1 MPAASKTIAPDFGQ
15 MAGNA
20 APKTQA
26 VKAAENAFQSQ
37 EYWKRRSDMLY
48 YRYIDYIIRAIAVDA
63 KTMVDVGT
71 GNCPYLEWFD
81 WIPERV
87 SIDIR
92 TPYQSSTVQ
101 GIKGDILKIPIT
113 RKYDILSCLQV
124 LEHVPDAATFAQ
136 RLLKMSD
143 LVVVSVPYKWP
154 ILPKVTKGHVHDP
167 VDYEKLTEW
176 MGRKANYKQVVQEPF
191 SHTKSQRLIA
201 VYARDHDLKF
211 SHKLAEKMIRR

>member
-1 MPAASKTIAPDFGQ
+1 MEEQTI
-15 MAGNA
+15 
-20 APKTQA
+20 
-26 VKAAENAFQSQ
+26 E
-37 EYWKRRSDMLY
+37 
-48 YRYIDYIIRAIAVDA
+48 
-63 KTMVDVGT
+63 
-71 GNCPYLEWFD
+71 
-81 WIPERV
+81 
-87 SIDIR
+87 
-92 TPYQSSTVQ
+92 QSSGEHFIVSGHPAERGTFEYFLAAMDRADLADDPRFVTVADRIEHYDELRQ
-101 GIKGDILKIPIT
+101 ILLDFA
-113 RKYDILSCLQV
+113 RA
-124 LEHVPDAATFAQ
+124 VPDAATFAQ

-167 VDYEKLTEW
+167 VDYEKLTDW